1 MGKVGGKMTFRLNE
15 DDSVDLML
23 IQFHFLSFL
32 KLFIRTAPKFTS
44 QATRSVVYTKSI
56 LMVWENLKSSVIR
69 HQLVEDGRC
78 FKRDITVQQIFSA
91 AGMTTNRASAI

>member
-32 KLFIRTAPKFTS
+32 KLFIRTVPKFIG

-69 HQLVEDGRC
+69 QQPVEDGRC
-78 FKRDITVQQIFSA
+78 FKRDITVQ
-91 AGMTTNRASAI
+91 

>member
-15 DDSVDLML
+15 DDSVDLVL
-23 IQFHFLSFL
+23 IRFHFLSLFFQ
-32 KLFIRTAPKFTS
+32 LFIRTAPKFTS

-69 HQLVEDGRC
+69 QQLVEDGRC
-78 FKRDITVQQIFSA
+78 FKRDMVVQ
-91 AGMTTNRASAI
+91 

>member
-15 DDSVDLML
+15 DDLVYLVL
-23 IQFHFLSFL
+23 IRFHFLSFFFQL
-32 KLFIRTAPKFTS
+32 LIRTAPKFTS

-69 HQLVEDGRC
+69 QQPVEDGRC
-78 FKRDITVQQIFSA
+78 FKRDIKV
-91 AGMTTNRASAI
+91 R